1 MDRNRLLLLTPP
13 LLQPNCPY
21 PATMHLTGFLEE
33 RGFDVHQ
40 RDLSIKVVLDVLREH
55 GGDEIEEFIEIL
67 QGPLPIEAKRGASE
81 IVDELALWIRDN
93 VDPDFGFSRYAE
105 HIAVSVDDFGEIEKR
120 VRRRGVMDR
129 PLERHLKSVMEE
141 VRGGDMSIPGDACR
155 GIQDSALGETPL
167 SWRKAC
173 AWRRVCLH

>member
-40 RDLSIKVVLDVLREH
+40 RDLSIKVALDVLREH

-93 VDPDFGFSRYAE
+93 VDPDFGFSAMR
-105 HIAVSVDDFGEIEKR
+105 
-120 VRRRGVMDR
+120 
-129 PLERHLKSVMEE
+129 
-141 VRGGDMSIPGDACR
+141 SIS
-155 GIQDSALGETPL
+155 QSL
-167 SWRKAC
+167 
-173 AWRRVCLH
+173 